1 MAERYEGLPRHN
13 RYNSK
18 FFDQTNLYQ
27 DVPVHVR
34 YILVSH
40 SPSYLV
46 GYTRERLYVYSSGP
60 HVMYYNGTEKGRPGF
75 VDREELKTTW
85 NMLRKMPDFSYQVED
100 KDMSLNEL
108 LKTKAHI
115 IDDYPEY
122 IENGVQQSNA
132 IERNMNASD
141 TIDQLRLGLV
151 PEQALYPAFNHELQD
166 TVKHIQENLK
176 FFFQHK
182 EPPERKEKASW
193 LFQNPSTDAY
203 NIFYYFETYRNDTEK
218 DLIACLKDL
227 REKEGDGP
235 SPAAVSILPGAKT
248 IPEAMRFLEDFHRSI
263 ADIQSLLMK
272 KEIDT
277 VHHEMM
283 QADILMTLQKLGEK
297 YPDISLIQEPIQ
309 AIQEAD
315 KAYQKDHPAY
325 AAYAKENEAKTGLYA
340 VEGDL
345 TDKLPQVSI
354 SFKDGTTIQ
363 DDLLHFYYECQY
375 GVYRERLNDDVV
387 SFTVDQEKH
396 QPRVMDFSSLIG
408 SEPHQEAETVAPLQ
422 STLQDILASATKD
435 GRVFLEEDT
444 RLGEVRPTFRYYS
457 SREAA
462 VLDQYQHHQDWDYV
476 DDKTDNPYHEIAIGQ
491 KDCATCKKFYVD
503 GQPKGLG
510 NNYSANIDTMIG
522 ANLLPELR
530 AGLSNADEALKQ
542 AVFAEQCLYVNNYVQ
557 SPVDVPDDTDIREYS
572 ATLDKYVNE
581 YDKYGLPV
589 EREAPEDY
597 ENDIDPHIAEV
608 AFDTVKKEYPTA
620 TKEQCIQFVGNLI
633 QENSPNGFIKGRNYG
648 YNIAEKVNKE
658 LTAKKQKNWAH

>member
-18 FFDQTNLYQ
+18 FFDRTNLYQ

-60 HVMYYNGTEKGRPGF
+60 HVMYYNGTDKGEPGF
-75 VDREELKTTW
+75 VDREKLKVTW

-108 LKTKAHI
+108 LKTKAHV

-132 IERNMNASD
+132 IERNMNAYD
-141 TIDQLRLGLV
+141 VIDHLRFGLV
-151 PEQALYPAFNHELQD
+151 PEQALYPAFHYELQD
-166 TVKHIQENLK
+166 TVKNIQENLK

-182 EPPERKEKASW
+182 NPPEQKEKASW
-193 LFQNPSTDAY
+193 LFQNLSTDAY
-203 NIFYYFETYRNDTEK
+203 NIFYYFETYRKDTEK

-235 SPAAVSILPGAKT
+235 SPAAGSILPGAKT
-248 IPEAMRFLEDFHRSI
+248 IPETMRFLEDFHRSI

-272 KEIDT
+272 KELDT
-277 VHHEMM
+277 VHHEIM

-315 KAYQKDHPAY
+315 KTYQKDHPAY

-345 TDKLPQVSI
+345 TDELPQVSI

-375 GVYRERLNDDVV
+375 GAYRERLNDDVV

-422 STLQDILASATKD
+422 STLQDILAAATKD

-462 VLDQYQHHQDWDYV
+462 VLDQYQHHQDLDY
-476 DDKTDNPYHEIAIGQ
+476 
-491 KDCATCKKFYVD
+491 
-503 GQPKGLG
+503 
-510 NNYSANIDTMIG
+510 
-522 ANLLPELR
+522 
-530 AGLSNADEALKQ
+530 
-542 AVFAEQCLYVNNYVQ
+542 
-557 SPVDVPDDTDIREYS
+557 
-572 ATLDKYVNE
+572 
-581 YDKYGLPV
+581 
-589 EREAPEDY
+589 
-597 ENDIDPHIAEV
+597 
-608 AFDTVKKEYPTA
+608 
-620 TKEQCIQFVGNLI
+620 
-633 QENSPNGFIKGRNYG
+633 GFLHLCHGTGSR
-648 YNIAEKVNKE
+648 
-658 LTAKKQKNWAH
+658 

>member
-1 MAERYEGLPRHN
+1 M
-13 RYNSK
+13 
-18 FFDQTNLYQ
+18 
-27 DVPVHVR
+27 
-34 YILVSH
+34 
-40 SPSYLV
+40 
-46 GYTRERLYVYSSGP
+46 
-60 HVMYYNGTEKGRPGF
+60 
-75 VDREELKTTW
+75 
-85 NMLRKMPDFSYQVED
+85 
-100 KDMSLNEL
+100 
-108 LKTKAHI
+108 
-115 IDDYPEY
+115 
-122 IENGVQQSNA
+122 
-132 IERNMNASD
+132 
-141 TIDQLRLGLV
+141 
-151 PEQALYPAFNHELQD
+151 
-166 TVKHIQENLK
+166 
-176 FFFQHK
+176 
-182 EPPERKEKASW
+182 
-193 LFQNPSTDAY
+193 
-203 NIFYYFETYRNDTEK
+203 
-218 DLIACLKDL
+218 
-227 REKEGDGP
+227 
-235 SPAAVSILPGAKT
+235 
-248 IPEAMRFLEDFHRSI
+248 
-263 ADIQSLLMK
+263 
-272 KEIDT
+272 
-277 VHHEMM
+277 
-283 QADILMTLQKLGEK
+283 
-297 YPDISLIQEPIQ
+297 
-309 AIQEAD
+309 
-315 KAYQKDHPAY
+315 
-325 AAYAKENEAKTGLYA
+325 
-340 VEGDL
+340 
-345 TDKLPQVSI
+345 
-354 SFKDGTTIQ
+354 
-363 DDLLHFYYECQY
+363 HFYYECQY
-375 GVYRERLNDDVV
+375 GAYRERLNDDVV
-387 SFTVDQEKH
+387 SFTVGQEKH

-462 VLDQYQHHQDWDYV
+462 VLDQYQHHQDWDYA

-572 ATLDKYVNE
+572 ATLDKYVDE

-633 QENSPNGFIKGRNYG
+633 QENSPNGFIKGRDYG
-648 YNIAEKVNKE
+648 YNIAEKVDKE